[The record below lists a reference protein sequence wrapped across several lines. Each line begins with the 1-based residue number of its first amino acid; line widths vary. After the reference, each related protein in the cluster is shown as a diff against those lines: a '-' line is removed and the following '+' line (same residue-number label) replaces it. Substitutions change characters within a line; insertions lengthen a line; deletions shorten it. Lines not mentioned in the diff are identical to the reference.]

1 MSQSV
6 GLCNDCRARVPAEYR
21 VAAGQV
27 WFRKFCPRCGTNE
40 SLVSSDATAWQA
52 KRDLWQGIPNESGA
66 CALQCNRCASRHHPA
81 ILFLDVTNRCNMDCP
96 ICGFSL
102 RGMGF
107 DFNPPLRYFE
117 KVFAAV
123 AQMRPRPVVNLFGG
137 EPTVRNDMFEIIEI
151 GRKHGVDTQITT
163 NGVRL
168 ADEEYCR
175 KLCEAQVGLRLSFD
189 GRHREIYQRLRNDG
203 RVFDQKMK
211 ALENLKKYSCRKHT
225 IIVCAALG
233 INDQYL
239 ADLIQFCYENR
250 TLIADLG
257 IIPLYESWE
266 PGVFHVARRT
276 TAEDV
281 EKMVQAAVP
290 GGGVD
295 FIPAGMTYWLRVI
308 RPFFRDSPAAGVLL
322 FAGVHANCES
332 VTFLIPNGESY
343 GGLNHYLHQPLPA
356 AAKELADRIRKIQPR
371 LALLDPKK
379 PFQRL
384 RGKFL
389 CLGILVPWLL
399 GAVNLHRVFGDH
411 LLLGMLQ
418 SAWRLWQRRRTKRR
432 TKRPSPV
439 THLRVAVL
447 PFEEQHSLDSERL
460 RTCTA
465 GMPYENVETGQ
476 IETIPHCLWYPYRN
490 ALLRKIAE
498 KYGCVCRTRGSP
510 SSRKAA

>member
-1 MSQSV
+1 M
-6 GLCNDCRARVPAEYR
+6 
-21 VAAGQV
+21 
-27 WFRKFCPRCGTNE
+27 PRSPKC
-40 SLVSSDATAWQA
+40 V
-52 KRDLWQGIPNESGA
+52 
-66 CALQCNRCASRHHPA
+66 
-81 ILFLDVTNRCNMDCP
+81 
-96 ICGFSL
+96 
-102 RGMGF
+102 
-107 DFNPPLRYFE
+107 
-117 KVFAAV
+117 
-123 AQMRPRPVVNLFGG
+123 PRPVVNLFGG

-168 ADEEYCR
+168 ADKEYCR

-211 ALENLKKYSCRKHT
+211 ALENLKKYSRRKHT

-356 AAKELADRIRKIQPR
+356 AAKELADRIRRIQPR

-432 TKRPSPV
+432 TKRP
-439 THLRVAVL
+439 RRL
-447 PFEEQHSLDSERL
+447 PTFAWRCSRL
-460 RTCTA
+460 RNSIRWIPSVSGPVRPACPMRTSKPARSRPFPTA
-465 GMPYENVETGQ
+465 FGIRIATHFCGRSRRSTAAFAAPGARHLHGRPPSQAPLSGIWGMVVGCGR
-476 IETIPHCLWYPYRN
+476 IR
-490 ALLRKIAE
+490 ALDTLA
-498 KYGCVCRTRGSP
+498 SQP
-510 SSRKAA
+510 